1 MSFDSSA
8 ESVAEMKEV
17 FAAFDK
23 DSSGTVT
30 TAELGQVL
38 RQMNKKFTDDEL
50 KKVVSKFDVNGDGQ
64 IDFDEFY
71 QMMTKHEVKEVD
83 ELKQAFE
90 VFDKDGDGNI
100 TAKELEIVM
109 KALGENIDR
118 ETIDLMIESVD
129 MDKNGFI
136 DFDEFK
142 RMMRDGPVEFK

>member
-1 MSFDSSA
+1 MSSDSA
-8 ESVAEMKEV
+8 DFVAEMKEV

-23 DSSGTVT
+23 DSSGSVT

-38 RQMNKKFTDDEL
+38 RSMNKKYSDDEL
-50 KKVVSKFDVNGDGQ
+50 KRVVSKFDVNGDGQ
-64 IDFDEFY
+64 IDFDEFF
-71 QMMTKHEVKEVD
+71 QIMTKYEVKDVD

-118 ETIDLMIESVD
+118 ETIDLMMESVD
-129 MDKNGFI
+129 TDKNGFI
-136 DFDEFK
+136 DFEEFK
-142 RMMRDGPVEFK
+142 KMMRDGPVEFK